1 MFVGV
6 LLLVDVFTLSLWTG
20 MDSQSRTLQNGTL
33 QVNNSIL
40 VNLQITTQQSLPKK
54 YLLYFDVVLLT
65 GLLT

>member
-33 QVNNSIL
+33 QVNNSSL
-40 VNLQITTQQSLPKK
+40 VNLQIHNPAKFAKKNTYYSLTLF
-54 YLLYFDVVLLT
+54 Y
-65 GLLT
+65 

>member
-6 LLLVDVFTLSLWTG
+6 LVLVDVFTLSLWTG

-40 VNLQITTQQSLPKK
+40 VNLQIHTIYYITTI
-54 YLLYFDVVLLT
+54 LYFDVVLLSS
-65 GLLT
+65 LLT

>member
-40 VNLQITTQQSLPKK
+40 VNLQIHNPAEFAKK
-54 YLLYFDVVLLT
+54 ILIIF
-65 GLLT
+65 